1 MKKSLL
7 VLGCVA
13 LLVSCNNAST
23 TVEQKSAYVDT
34 QKLMQEYEATKDVES
49 KYKIKSEEMGK
60 ELEADIAS
68 FQKEAASFQA
78 NAQAKGMAWA
88 QQKGA
93 ELQQREQELGMKQQS
108 MMQTLQMESGQE
120 MDSIVK
126 TVKATISDYGKKN
139 GYDYIY
145 GTEDASTVLYAKEEY
160 NITDLIVK
168 ELNSKYKGTSAIKAA
183 DSKVE
188 SAE

>member
-68 FQKEAASFQA
+68 FQKESASFQA
-78 NAQAKGMAWA
+78 NSQAKGIAWA

-93 ELQQREQELGMKQQS
+93 
-108 MMQTLQMESGQE
+108 
-120 MDSIVK
+120 
-126 TVKATISDYGKKN
+126 
-139 GYDYIY
+139 
-145 GTEDASTVLYAKEEY
+145 
-160 NITDLIVK
+160 
-168 ELNSKYKGTSAIKAA
+168 
-183 DSKVE
+183 
-188 SAE
+188 